1 MNKNTSKS
9 TILVIAMGFLV
20 LYLVFSWKWSVYVS
34 LAVGVTGLI
43 SNSLSS
49 LIEKGWMKLSHV
61 LSHII
66 PPVLLGAVFYLFLFP
81 LSRISKQF
89 TKDPLMLSPQHKTYF
104 IQVDKNVDKKSFEKI
119 W

>member
-9 TILVIAMGFLV
+9 TILVISMGFLV
-20 LYLVFSWKWSVYVS
+20 LYLVFSWKWSVFVS
-34 LAVGVTGLI
+34 LAVGMTGII
-43 SNSLSS
+43 SNSLSV
-49 LIEKGWMKLSHV
+49 LIEKGWMKLSHI

-81 LSRISKQF
+81 LSLVSKIF

-104 IQVDKNVDKKSFEKI
+104 IQIDKSVDKKSFEKI